1 MLLLLTAFFTHFI
14 LSFAIPRIR
23 PLGLKCKTSFS
34 SSHKWKYW
42 LHVLKIFELTIE
54 FEFQLRPLSRKYNT
68 LCKCPLPH
76 IVLKILASCFK
87 DVPID
92 KNKIHLN
99 GRDVSGHKETI
110 QIRFLYISSAF
121 TILLSSSG
129 TWVVVHSLLASFL
142 PYGQQK
148 YLHEMWSMSWPKA
161 SSSSSASAVTWR
173 HMAVLDQRPEKKNL
187 LGDFSPIR

>member
-34 SSHKWKYW
+34 SSRTWKYW
-42 LHVLKIFELTIE
+42 IHVLKIFELTIE
-54 FEFQLRPLSRKYNT
+54 FEFQLRPLSRKCNT
-68 LCKCPLPH
+68 LCKWPLPH
-76 IVLKILASCFK
+76 IVMKILASYFK

-92 KNKIHLN
+92 KIKF
-99 GRDVSGHKETI
+99 RDISGHKKTI
-110 QIRFLYISSAF
+110 QMRFLYISSAF

-129 TWVVVHSLLASFL
+129 SWVVVHSLLASFL

>member
-1 MLLLLTAFFTHFI
+1 MT
-14 LSFAIPRIR
+14 
-23 PLGLKCKTSFS
+23 
-34 SSHKWKYW
+34 
-42 LHVLKIFELTIE
+42 
-54 FEFQLRPLSRKYNT
+54 
-68 LCKCPLPH
+68 
-76 IVLKILASCFK
+76 ILASCFK
-87 DVPID
+87 DIWIDLSIWIWIATHIVMKILASYSKDVPIEE

-99 GRDVSGHKETI
+99 GRDISGHKETI

-142 PYGQQK
+142 PYGQEK
-148 YLHEMWSMSWPKA
+148 YLHEMWSMPWPKA
-161 SSSSSASAVTWR
+161 SSSLSASAVTWR